1 MASITT
7 QERSNILKLVVGM
20 FNAAPGAAYLNEFVG
35 AYQAMGNSY
44 VNLATALGNN
54 GAFQQLYPNSLTNG
68 EKATKF
74 LSTLGLDKNQEAQEW
89 VQAKLNAGENF
100 GVVILQALEAIL
112 ETKSPDF
119 ADAQNLLNNKAA
131 VAEYYS
137 VSKGQSSEDLGV
149 LQGAVANV
157 KADSDVSTPAAMD
170 KLIGGGNTGAG
181 GVSLTL
187 GQDTIVSTSAGT
199 TFVAGLAQAPFLGN
213 VTNTFESGD
222 SITATGEGNTLKVDL
237 THTVSGS
244 LPVGPAISAATK
256 NIQVVEFREQA
267 QQFDTGGNH
276 MNHVNGSVIDAER
289 MLGVKEWWTVNSRSD
304 IQIEDV
310 RSRPED
316 TTIGMRDT
324 DPEVGFFVYFDPEQ
338 IKGGED
344 VKTALTLSLSRPSAP
359 GAELGDTSIEGVSF
373 KLGGVEYVLTSP
385 AIAAAKTYVA
395 WRDALEAAA
404 KTVKGLE
411 GLSFVLNKD
420 NSVTL
425 IDAAGGE
432 FQKGS
437 WKFVGN
443 NVPADGDLV
452 WKQTIGVPER
462 TEKLVETNIHLDN
475 VGRTSQGG
483 ALDVGSLG
491 DGGVQKFNVEVERSS
506 WLTSMK
512 STEHLVN
519 NAPGNGPVRE
529 YLEEVYLVNK
539 GTTANNLTVGTAV
552 FVNDVR
558 HPDNRVSTDGLT
570 NVRIVDGS
578 AFKGELN
585 LGIQLDANAL
595 GRYLNQANEPV
606 EFNYTT
612 GVKNDTVNLFVDGAV
627 AEDPDFIMNVN
638 TGAGDDRLI
647 LEVTTDA
654 AARPDLASTSID
666 GGTGTNTLVVRSDVG
681 MNAGNTFKSFKN
693 FQNYEVEGAG
703 SSHNFTNLNGVKTVV
718 VATDAG
724 TSNTLV
730 DLPSDLAS
738 ISLSGKNQNI
748 GNANNADQTFATLDI
763 KAAKAK
769 VLTLNLDN
777 TARVDGVL
785 SLANLNIGHNT
796 ATDLS
801 AVEQLNIVSNGKRL
815 TSNDIGSIK
824 AETVGKF
831 VLSGSQDLNIDIDA
845 AAKSTSQPGG
855 RIGLTV
861 DGKAATGDLDV
872 TIAAAIPTTLN
883 ANTASK
889 NVTIDGG
896 KGTEDRLTFTT
907 GLVTNALTKIAAFET
922 VAFEGT
928 ATFNAANTSGV
939 NLYESQTGS
948 KVLLTNLRGVES
960 VEIGGG
966 TEANGFDPINN
977 GADQGFVTSNV
988 SSSSTL
994 NLDVA
999 TAAAAAQKLQTDGF
1013 TTLNVNLTKNV
1024 NLMANEKD
1032 YTFDLSEQSYD
1043 SVTGAWVAGTDA
1055 SNIAAGAPIP
1065 ANHISRIELT
1075 NLNLTGG
1082 TGEVQAGVAV
1092 SRADL
1097 GTLISTLKLVDV
1109 SGYTGHVTATLSP
1122 REKATVATTQY
1133 DTGNTV
1139 VKVGSF
1145 GIDFTVDHSAE
1156 KVVTFEFTKE
1166 AQINAAAAGNDDFQW
1181 KIDGFT
1187 GINDATP
1194 PGAVAGAGN
1203 VTVLDVSALGVRTLA
1218 DLKMEDQGG
1227 DLHITANSGNH
1238 TYEIVL
1244 AGTVQADLGLENFK
1258 FSN

>member
-137 VSKGQSSEDLGV
+137 VSKGESSEDLGV

-170 KLIGGGNTGAG
+170 KLIGGGNTGTG

-187 GQDTIVSTSAGT
+187 GQDTIMSATAGT
-199 TFVAGLAQAPFLGN
+199 TFVAGLAQAPWLGN
-213 VTNTFESGD
+213 VSNTFESGD
-222 SITATGEGNTLKVDL
+222 SIIATGEGNTLKVDL
-237 THTVSGS
+237 TNTVTGGA
-244 LPVGPAISAATK
+244 VAGPAISASTK
-256 NIQVVEFREQA
+256 NVQVVEIRTQYKQA
-267 QQFDTGGNH
+267 DEANAPHG
-276 MNHVNGSVIDAER
+276 NGSTIDAER
-289 MLGVKEWWTVNSRSD
+289 MLGVKEWWTNNSRAD
-304 IQIEDV
+304 VRIEDV

-359 GAELGDTSIEGVSF
+359 GKELGDTSIEGVSF

-452 WKQTIGVPER
+452 WKQTVGVPER
-462 TEKLVETNIHLDN
+462 TEKLVETDIKLDN

-483 ALDVGSLG
+483 DLDVGSLG

-519 NAPGNGPVRE
+519 SAPGNSVPRE

-539 GTTANNLTVGTAV
+539 GTTANNLTVGTATYI
-552 FVNDVR
+552 NEVR
-558 HPDNRVSTDGLT
+558 HPDGRVNTDGLT

-585 LGIQLDANAL
+585 LGIALDEKAL

-612 GVKNDTVNLFVDGAV
+612 GVKNDIVNLFVDGAV
-627 AEDPDFIMNVN
+627 AEDPDFILNVQ

-654 AARPDLASTSID
+654 AARPDLASTSVD

-681 MNAGNTFKSFKN
+681 MNGGNTFKSFKN
-693 FQNYEVEGAG
+693 FQNYEVEGGG
-703 SSHNFTNLNGVKTVV
+703 SSHNFTKLDGVKTVV

-738 ISLSGKNQNI
+738 ISLSGKNQTV
-748 GNANNADQTFATLDI
+748 GNANNADQAFATLEI

-777 TARVDGVL
+777 TARVDGEL
-785 SLANLNIGHNT
+785 SLANLVIGNNT
-796 ATDLS
+796 ATDLN

-815 TSNDIGSIK
+815 TSNDIGSIN
-824 AETVGKF
+824 AGSVGKF

-855 RIGLTV
+855 RIALTV

-872 TIAAAIPTTLN
+872 TIAAAIPTALN

-966 TEANGFDPINN
+966 TEANGFDPVNN

-988 SSSSTL
+988 SSTSTL

-1013 TTLNVNLTKNV
+1013 TTLNVNLTKNA

-1097 GTLISTLKLVDV
+1097 GTLISTIKLVDV

-1166 AQINAAAAGNDDFQW
+1166 AQINAAGAGNDDFQW

-1194 PGAVAGAGN
+1194 PGAAAGAGN

-1218 DLKMEDQGG
+1218 DLKMEAQGA
-1227 DLHITANSGNH
+1227 DLHITANTGNH

-1244 AGTVQADLGLENFK
+1244 AGTSQTDLGLENFK
-1258 FSN
+1258 FAN